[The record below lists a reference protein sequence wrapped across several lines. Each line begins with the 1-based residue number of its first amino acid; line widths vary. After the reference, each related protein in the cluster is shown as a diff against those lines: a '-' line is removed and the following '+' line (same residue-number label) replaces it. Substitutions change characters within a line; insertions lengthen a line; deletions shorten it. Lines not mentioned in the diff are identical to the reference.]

1 METSKRTS
9 NSSEQASGTSEQ
21 SSGFAEMVARLKSG
35 GVRRRV
41 ALVCPDDDHTLYV
54 LKRAVGEGVADF
66 TLFCGRPLSEEVK
79 GLARSNGQHIATV
92 CTESPDEA
100 ARAAVEAVRGGE
112 ADLLMKG
119 TINTDNL
126 LRAVLDKQKGLL
138 EPGGVLT
145 HVALAELPG
154 YRKGLLAFSDAAVIP
169 FPTLAQYDAMVRHL
183 AAIARIAG
191 AETPKIALV
200 HCTEKVSE
208 KFPLTLN
215 YETLM
220 QRAAHGDYGRVE
232 MDGPM
237 DVKTA
242 LDAASGNIKG
252 LHSPVVGRAD
262 ALVFPDIEAA
272 NVFYKTITLFAQA
285 SIAGVLCGTTAP
297 VVVASRAD
305 SGESKYNSLALACAL
320 AGA

>member
-1 METSKRTS
+1 MGLTEIT
-9 NSSEQASGTSEQ
+9 
-21 SSGFAEMVARLKSG
+21 SGFAAIVAQLKSTDS
-35 GVRRRV
+35 VRRRV
-41 ALVCPDDDHTLYV
+41 ALVCPDDSHTLYV
-54 LKRAVGEGVADF
+54 LQRALDEGVADF
-66 TLFCGRPLSEEVK
+66 TLFCGRPLSEEVSN
-79 GLARSNGQHIATV
+79 LVRTNGQHISTV
-92 CTESPDEA
+92 CLETPDEA

-112 ADLLMKG
+112 ANLLMKG

-126 LRAVLDKQKGLL
+126 LRAVLDKLKGLL
-138 EPGGVLT
+138 EPGEVLT

-154 YRKGLLAFSDAAVIP
+154 RQNKMLAFSDAAVIP
-169 FPTLAQYDAMVRHL
+169 YPTLAQYDSMVRHL
-183 AAIARIAG
+183 TAISRIAG
-191 AETPKIALV
+191 AEVPKIALV
-200 HCTEKVSE
+200 HCTEKVSD
-208 KFPLTLN
+208 KFPLTLD

-220 QRAAHGDYGRVE
+220 RRAAHGDYGKVE

-242 LDAASGNIKG
+242 LDAASGDIKG
-252 LHSPVVGRAD
+252 LHSPVVGQAD

-320 AGA
+320 AKA

>member
-1 METSKRTS
+1 MGLTER
-9 NSSEQASGTSEQ
+9 A
-21 SSGFAEMVARLKSG
+21 SGFAAIVARLKSSDN
-35 GVRRRV
+35 VRRRV
-41 ALVCPDDDHTLYV
+41 ALVCPDDSHTLYV
-54 LKRAVGEGVADF
+54 LRRAVDEGVADF
-66 TLFCGRPLSEEVK
+66 TLFCGRPLSDEVSS
-79 GLARSNGQHIATV
+79 LVQANGSRMATV
-92 CTESPDEA
+92 GKETPDDA
-100 ARAAVEAVRGGE
+100 ARAAVEAVRNGE

-138 EPGGVLT
+138 EPGEVLT
-145 HVALAELPG
+145 HVALAELSG
-154 YRKGLLAFSDAAVIP
+154 IQNKMIAFSDAAVIP
-169 FPTLAQYDAMVRHL
+169 YPILAQYDSMVRHL
-183 AAIARIAG
+183 TAISRIAG
-191 AETPKIALV
+191 ADVPKIALV

-208 KFPLTLN
+208 KFPLTLD

-220 QRAAHGDYGRVE
+220 RRAANGDYGQVE
-232 MDGPM
+232 IDGPM

-242 LDAASGNIKG
+242 LDAASGDIKG
-252 LHSPVVGRAD
+252 LHSPVVGKAD

-320 AGA
+320 ARDK